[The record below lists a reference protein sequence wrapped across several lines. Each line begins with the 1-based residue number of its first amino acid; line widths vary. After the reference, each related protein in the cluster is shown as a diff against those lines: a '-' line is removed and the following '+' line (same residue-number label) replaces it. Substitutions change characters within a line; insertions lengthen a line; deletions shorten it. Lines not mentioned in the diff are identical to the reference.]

1 MSKVVRLGWVL
12 VLLALASPAFPGPH
26 GVPVPDPPPTDPTP
40 LPYCWD
46 ANNTPCTNQWDTVSC
61 TDGIYSD
68 YLCVCRYNEFAGRN
82 TWDCPITR

>member
-12 VLLALASPAFPGPH
+12 ALLALASPAFSR
-26 GVPVPDPPPTDPTP
+26 PDPVAPTP

-46 ANNTPCTNQWDTVSC
+46 ANNTPCTNQWDMVSC
-61 TDGIYSD
+61 TDGIYND

>member
-1 MSKVVRLGWVL
+1 MSKMVRLGL
-12 VLLALASPAFPGPH
+12 VLALLAVASPAFSGPGA
-26 GVPVPDPPPTDPTP
+26 TL

-61 TDGIYSD
+61 TDGIYDD
-68 YLCVCRYNEFAGRN
+68 YLCVCRYNEFRGRN